1 MRVKGG
7 QYSLVKS
14 YIFSLTAAVTLLAGC
29 ISPAP
34 TATTTPVPDA
44 PVDSATQAIPVG
56 PILTST
62 PAMPPTP
69 TTSPYPW
76 TDESAVM
83 SGLCFESVDDAA
95 GQTFIL
101 TSLEDLIHFYDLAD
115 HSELCRQPVTRNSF
129 DFSNGRILAGLWSK
143 ATGCRA
149 HHEVEQVHRDDTAR
163 TLFIFLRLV
172 VEGDCTYELVRP
184 FWIGLSG
191 LSDYDIQ
198 FVVQ

>member
-1 MRVKGG
+1 MNIGNDEDAHTSDLTVATRQGQKYVHHIMLWIDMRVKGG

-14 YIFSLTAAVTLLAGC
+14 YIFSLTAAVMLLAGC

-34 TATTTPVPDA
+34 AATMTPVSDA
-44 PVDSATQAIPVG
+44 PADSTTQAIPVG

-62 PAMPPTP
+62 PAAPPMP

-101 TSLEDLIHFYDLAD
+101 TSLEDL
-115 HSELCRQPVTRNSF
+115 
-129 DFSNGRILAGLWSK
+129 
-143 ATGCRA
+143 
-149 HHEVEQVHRDDTAR
+149 
-163 TLFIFLRLV
+163 
-172 VEGDCTYELVRP
+172 
-184 FWIGLSG
+184 
-191 LSDYDIQ
+191 
-198 FVVQ
+198 